1 LVALAI
7 ACLATF
13 LVALV
18 AWPLYGGRSATDD
31 AAELERDGRRLKQGL
46 VLTFVALAVL
56 AMGTA
61 SGWWPQD
68 EGNGDIAVQ
77 ATSGERRCGSL
88 TDAGPGAEVSNL
100 RTIALQLYPDRFW
113 YPIDVGVPAASC
125 SAPMNHDVDGLAE
138 RRARRTC
145 ARSDCIR
152 RKGSHSAQGR
162 WRAPSGARS
171 RRSSA
176 ASVSLTS
183 SEAGEQP
190 RDELAAAR
198 FALRGLAGVIAWPR
212 SEPVYLGALVGAQRP
227 PWSGAEDPRETA
239 LGEVYGFLVAHASAT
254 SELARV
260 VGR

>member
-77 ATSGERRCGSL
+77 ATSGERWCGSL

-145 ARSDCIR
+145 ARVAIAFGAR
-152 RKGSHSAQGR
+152 EVASAV
-162 WRAPSGARS
+162 WRALPPLVRGERLVDVVGG
-171 RRSSA
+171 RR
-176 ASVSLTS
+176 T
-183 SEAGEQP
+183 
-190 RDELAAAR
+190 AAR
-198 FALRGLAGVIAWPR
+198 RARGGAVCAARAGR
-212 SEPVYLGALVGAQRP
+212 R
-227 PWSGAEDPRETA
+227 DR
-239 LGEVYGFLVAHASAT
+239 VAA
-254 SELARV
+254 V
-260 VGR
+260 